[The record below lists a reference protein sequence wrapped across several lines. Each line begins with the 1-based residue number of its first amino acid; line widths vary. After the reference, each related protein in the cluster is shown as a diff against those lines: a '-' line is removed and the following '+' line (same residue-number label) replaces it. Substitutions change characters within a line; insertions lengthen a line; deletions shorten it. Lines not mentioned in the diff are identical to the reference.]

1 MLLKK
6 RHGMKL
12 IFLKKLYSF
21 FLHDNNVTW
30 LIVINCFITFM
41 LSFNNIPLYIH
52 DILVN
57 LDLYL
62 TLIFGV
68 EVGIKLKVFGKRFF
82 KKGINIF
89 DLIVISLGILP
100 LFFSAYLERLD
111 FLLVLRTVR
120 IFKCTRLFR
129 AIPNF
134 ERLLT
139 NLKIAFRAS
148 IGVIVGIFIL
158 IFIISII
165 LSSLYS
171 KVVPEYF
178 GNPIESIYTVFRMFT
193 IEGWYDIPNAIADN
207 TSPLIGTISKIAF
220 CLIVLIGGMFG
231 MSFVTSSFTDELAID
246 NNDNVMK
253 ELQELK
259 EMIKEQN
266 KKNLYEKRSET

>member
-1 MLLKK
+1 
-6 RHGMKL
+6 MKL
-12 IFLKKLYSF
+12 KIIKSIYSF
-21 FLHDNNVTW
+21 FLNDNNITW
-30 LIVINCFITFM
+30 LIVINCFVTF
-41 LSFNNIPLYIH
+41 LLAFSSIPLWLH
-52 DILVN
+52 DRMVTIDLIL
-57 LDLYL
+57 
-62 TLIFGV
+62 TIIFGI
-68 EVGIKLKVFGKRFF
+68 EIAIKVKIYGKRFF
-82 KKGINIF
+82 KKHINTF
-89 DLIVISLGILP
+89 DFILVVVSLLP
-100 LFFSAYLERLD
+100 LFFGSYLERMD
-111 FLLVLRTVR
+111 YLLVLRTVR

-129 AIPNF
+129 AIPNY
-134 ERLLT
+134 ERLLL

-171 KVVPEYF
+171 KIAPEYF

-231 MSFVTSSFTDELAID
+231 MSFVTSSFTDELAVD

-259 EMIKEQN
+259 EMIKKQN
-266 KKNLYEKRSET
+266 EKFGNND

>member
-1 MLLKK
+1 M
-6 RHGMKL
+6 
-12 IFLKKLYSF
+12 
-21 FLHDNNVTW
+21 
-30 LIVINCFITFM
+30 
-41 LSFNNIPLYIH
+41 
-52 DILVN
+52 
-57 LDLYL
+57 
-62 TLIFGV
+62 
-68 EVGIKLKVFGKRFF
+68 
-82 KKGINIF
+82 
-89 DLIVISLGILP
+89 
-100 LFFSAYLERLD
+100 
-111 FLLVLRTVR
+111 
-120 IFKCTRLFR
+120 
-129 AIPNF
+129 
-134 ERLLT
+134 

-171 KVVPEYF
+171 KIAPEYF

-231 MSFVTSSFTDELAID
+231 MSFVTSSFTDELAVD

-259 EMIKEQN
+259 EMIKN
-266 KKNLYEKRSET
+266 KMRSLGITISIVLWMFITIIMVITVIGMIPFLITDEKLINAIGLKY